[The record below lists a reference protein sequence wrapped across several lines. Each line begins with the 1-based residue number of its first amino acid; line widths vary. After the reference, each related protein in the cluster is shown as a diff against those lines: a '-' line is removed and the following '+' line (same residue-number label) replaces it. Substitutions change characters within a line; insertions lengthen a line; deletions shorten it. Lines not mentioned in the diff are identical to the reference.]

1 MTTPY
6 DVPYMERTR
15 LYYEAQGYTTPYQ
28 WAHHDDTPFS
38 KLTKPLHQSRVGLV
52 TTAMP
57 DTEQGRAERKLYST
71 PSTPAPDSMF
81 TLGLSWHDTVTH
93 TRDVGSFL
101 PIEALL
107 AIESEG
113 GIGSLAP
120 HFQSVPTSY
129 SQRQTIEEDAPVI
142 LSQMKKDEVDVAI
155 LVPL

>member
-38 KLTKPLHQSRVGLV
+38 QLTKSLSQSRVGLV

-71 PSTPAPDSMF
+71 PSRPVPGSMF

-107 AIESEG
+107 TIESEG
-113 GIGSLAP
+113 VSAVWLRIIN
-120 HFQSVPTSY
+120 QSPPPTVS
-129 SQRQTIEEDAPVI
+129 DKP
-142 LSQMKKDEVDVAI
+142 LKKTRP
-155 LVPL
+155 PLLTS